1 MNCLKGDP
9 GPGPDGTGECST
21 EIEQEC
27 ENIIKAD
34 WLQPCV
40 EIIET
45 EDIIGACQ
53 VKKSLKKAAPEKSQ
67 CVKKFYLD

>member
-1 MNCLKGDP
+1 MFKIFELFKGDP
-9 GPGPDGTGECST
+9 GPGPDETGECST

-53 VKKSLKKAAPEKSQ
+53 VRNS
-67 CVKKFYLD
+67 

>member
-1 MNCLKGDP
+1 MNYLKGDP
-9 GPGPDGTGECST
+9 GPGPDETGECST

-53 VKKSLKKAAPEKSQ
+53 VRNSWIKNLIERVNALMN
-67 CVKKFYLD
+67 YI